1 MPGAGQE
8 VLRLHAP
15 APGAGHPVRQPQQ
28 PGPHPPGHPG
38 EFGGSPGPLPTG
50 KGGERGPL
58 PGPASPA
65 HGGPVCPYPGPAQGG
80 QGPAGTPGPP
90 AVLPRTHAGQG
101 LPGPPAAG
109 EGPADPTSGGL
120 PHPVRTVQHPA
131 HLSLPVHPGP
141 RGLSGDLAEDPGPG
155 GCLPGQ
161 NPPPHPAAVGVPG
174 GCTGLSSPGRGGH
187 RPGPAGGLHRP
198 GHRGHLSPAP
208 PRRRLLRPAGPLDGG
223 HPHPGPG
230 PAQGRGP
237 GAQEHDPGPHRPSRL
252 RPSGR
257 PLPVPGPG
265 GAAAGQ
271 RGGGAMKAIVLDH
284 LSKTY
289 PGGKAALR
297 EVSIALDPGE
307 IFGFLGPNGAGKT
320 TTVKLLTG
328 MLTPTGGGCT
338 VLGRDPAR
346 QPEAVHAL
354 AGVVT
359 EHAQMYDTLT
369 GLENLTF
376 FGALFGLD
384 AKASKSRAQ
393 ALLEALDL
401 THAAGQKLG
410 AYSTGMRQRLSL
422 ARALMHRPQVLF
434 LDEPTSGLDPQSAPG
449 RPRPSS
455 PPGPG
460 GGYHLLP
467 VHPPA
472 ALCPGNLHLLR
483 PDGPGAALCPGHPGP
498 APGPG
503 GRGRT
508 PLLQAGGP
516 PLPFPQTGPGR
527 YEIPIAGEED
537 IPALVRQAVAAGGEI
552 TRVLPQAP
560 TLEDLYFHLIGQREE
575 ALP

>member
-1 MPGAGQE
+1 
-8 VLRLHAP
+8 
-15 APGAGHPVRQPQQ
+15 
-28 PGPHPPGHPG
+28 
-38 EFGGSPGPLPTG
+38 
-50 KGGERGPL
+50 
-58 PGPASPA
+58 
-65 HGGPVCPYPGPAQGG
+65 
-80 QGPAGTPGPP
+80 
-90 AVLPRTHAGQG
+90 
-101 LPGPPAAG
+101 
-109 EGPADPTSGGL
+109 
-120 PHPVRTVQHPA
+120 
-131 HLSLPVHPGP
+131 
-141 RGLSGDLAEDPGPG
+141 
-155 GCLPGQ
+155 
-161 NPPPHPAAVGVPG
+161 
-174 GCTGLSSPGRGGH
+174 
-187 RPGPAGGLHRP
+187 
-198 GHRGHLSPAP
+198 
-208 PRRRLLRPAGPLDGG
+208 
-223 HPHPGPG
+223 
-230 PAQGRGP
+230 
-237 GAQEHDPGPHRPSRL
+237 
-252 RPSGR
+252 
-257 PLPVPGPG
+257 
-265 GAAAGQ
+265 
-271 RGGGAMKAIVLDH
+271 MKAIVLDH

-384 AKASKSRAQ
+384 AKASKTRAQ

-422 ARALMHRPQVLF
+422 ARALMHRPQVTLPGRAH
-434 LDEPTSGLDPQSAPG
+434 LRPGPPECPG

-483 PDGPGAALCPGHPGP
+483 PDGPGAALCQGTLDQLRPRWAGAGP
-498 APGPG
+498 FSP
-503 GRGRT
+503 GRGRLPFPRPGRGAMRS
-508 PLLQAGGP
+508 PLPVRRTSPPWSARQWPPGERSPGSSPRPPRWRTSTSTSSVRERRLCHEPRYACPDPKGPPVGHRQPPDAGDPAGGP
-516 PLPFPQTGPGR
+516 PGAHGVPAHGGGGHPPHRPGR
-527 YEIPIAGEED
+527 R
-537 IPALVRQAVAAGGEI
+537 RQTQSSWPSSRWPPGG
-552 TRVLPQAP
+552 RAWS
-560 TLEDLYFHLIGQREE
+560 GRS
-575 ALP
+575 

>member
-1 MPGAGQE
+1 
-8 VLRLHAP
+8 
-15 APGAGHPVRQPQQ
+15 
-28 PGPHPPGHPG
+28 
-38 EFGGSPGPLPTG
+38 
-50 KGGERGPL
+50 
-58 PGPASPA
+58 
-65 HGGPVCPYPGPAQGG
+65 
-80 QGPAGTPGPP
+80 
-90 AVLPRTHAGQG
+90 
-101 LPGPPAAG
+101 
-109 EGPADPTSGGL
+109 
-120 PHPVRTVQHPA
+120 
-131 HLSLPVHPGP
+131 
-141 RGLSGDLAEDPGPG
+141 
-155 GCLPGQ
+155 
-161 NPPPHPAAVGVPG
+161 
-174 GCTGLSSPGRGGH
+174 
-187 RPGPAGGLHRP
+187 
-198 GHRGHLSPAP
+198 
-208 PRRRLLRPAGPLDGG
+208 
-223 HPHPGPG
+223 
-230 PAQGRGP
+230 
-237 GAQEHDPGPHRPSRL
+237 
-252 RPSGR
+252 
-257 PLPVPGPG
+257 
-265 GAAAGQ
+265 
-271 RGGGAMKAIVLDH
+271 MKAIVLDH

-434 LDEPTSGLDPQSAPG
+434 LDEPTSGLDPQSAQAVHALLRRLAREEGTTCFLCTHQLRYAQEICTCYGLMDQG
-449 RPRPSS
+449 RLFAQGTLDQLRAQV
-455 PPGPG
+455 G
-460 GGYHLLP
+460 GGGTL
-467 VHPPA
+467 
-472 ALCPGNLHLLR
+472 
-483 PDGPGAALCPGHPGP
+483 
-498 APGPG
+498 
-503 GRGRT
+503 
-508 PLLQAGGP
+508 LLQAGGP